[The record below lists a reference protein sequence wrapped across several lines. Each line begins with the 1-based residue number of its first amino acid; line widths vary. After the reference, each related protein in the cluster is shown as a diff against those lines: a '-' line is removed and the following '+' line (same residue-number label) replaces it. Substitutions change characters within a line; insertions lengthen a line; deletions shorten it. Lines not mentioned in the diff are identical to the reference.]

1 MSEINKLNK
10 QIEAKR
16 KEMYAAYEKDP
27 NDPNLLKISQSLD
40 NLLNQLD
47 RISNKTPIQRKI
59 W

>member
-16 KEMYAAYEKDP
+16 KEMYAVYEKDP

-59 W
+59 

>member
-27 NDPNLLKISQSLD
+27 NDPNLLRISQSLD
-40 NLLNQLD
+40 KLLNQLD

-59 W
+59 

>member
-59 W
+59 

>member
-16 KEMYAAYEKDP
+16 KEMYAVYEKDP
-27 NDPNLLKISQSLD
+27 NDPNLLIISQSLD

-59 W
+59 